1 MTVAPGQWLAKLL
14 KSLEIPAPE
23 AAYRVQRIEVVER
36 RFVLPIKIAAI
47 LMLVHSFRTSPW
59 FGTALSALDVAVD
72 TVQTISVIY
81 IAVNVVIAVVLFLTR
96 RLPFVLIRWSVFA
109 SSLVD
114 AVFLAGVTLLTGGY
128 DSVLYWLFVGLIV
141 RNAASIPPAWSQLV
155 LNLCTCVCY
164 VSAGILDIAIS
175 ENVAE
180 AFVQPMRGAIP
191 VELPES
197 PTENLLIRVAVL
209 LLTTACCY
217 GLQVL
222 IEKQRLAVEEARE
235 SGLRE
240 GQLRLAGRLAAEIA
254 HQIKNPLAIINTA
267 AFSVQRALQAG
278 KPNPR
283 QQLAIIQ
290 EEVERADRI
299 ITQVMGYAQLCEG
312 HVERLS
318 VTEELDRAL
327 AHVFPPAAGY
337 AATVERHCAAHLPP
351 LLMQRSHL
359 AEILNN
365 LLLNARE
372 ATEGHGRVVVS
383 ARAQPDNA
391 VEIGI
396 GDDGP
401 GIPPDKQARIFEAYY
416 TTKAKG
422 TGLGLAIVKHNVEL
436 YGGSVR
442 VESALG
448 KGARFTVVFPAKT
461 KI

>member
-1 MTVAPGQWLAKLL
+1 MTADPAQWLAKLL
-14 KSLEIPAPE
+14 TSLEVPAPE
-23 AAYRVQRIEVVER
+23 AAYRIERIELVER

-47 LMLVHSFRTSPW
+47 LMLVHSFRASPW

-81 IAVNVVIAVVLFLTR
+81 VAVNVVVAVVLFFTR
-96 RLPFVLIRWSVFA
+96 RLPFVLIRWAVFA

-155 LNLCTCVCY
+155 LNLCASFCY
-164 VSAGILDIAIS
+164 VSAGLLDIAIS

-197 PTENLLIRVAVL
+197 PTENLLIRVVVL

-222 IEKQRLAVEEARE
+222 LEKQRLAVEEARE

-267 AFSVQRALQAG
+267 AFSARRALAAG
-278 KPNPR
+278 KGVAP
-283 QQLAIIQ
+283 QQIGIIE

-299 ITQVMGYAQLCEG
+299 ITQVMGYAQLAEG
-312 HVERLS
+312 HVERLN
-318 VTEELDRAL
+318 VAEELDHAL
-327 AHVFPPAAGY
+327 AQVFPPAAGY
-337 AATVERHCAAHLPP
+337 TATVQRRYAAHLPP

-359 AEILNN
+359 AAILEN

-372 ATEGHGRVVVS
+372 ATPGAGHIAVS
-383 ARAQPDNA
+383 ARAAPDNA
-391 VEIGI
+391 VEIEI
-396 GDDGP
+396 GDNGP
-401 GIPPDKQARIFEAYY
+401 GIPPDKQERIFEAYY

-436 YGGSVR
+436 YGGAVR

-448 KGARFTVVFPAKT
+448 KGARFILVFPAKT